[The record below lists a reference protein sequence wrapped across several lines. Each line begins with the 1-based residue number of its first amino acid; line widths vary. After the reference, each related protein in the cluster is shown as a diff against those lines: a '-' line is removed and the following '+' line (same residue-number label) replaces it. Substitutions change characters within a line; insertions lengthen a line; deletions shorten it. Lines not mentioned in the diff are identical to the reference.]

1 MGMNAYFTYTV
12 VGWRGTGMISW
23 ETALTAILI
32 EGGIFLFLALTGVRF
47 AIAKLIPE
55 PIRLA
60 TAPGIGAFLA
70 HLGLQTAEG
79 IGIVVSD
86 IATAVTLGGCAPEYR
101 TPIVAYD
108 DACAL
113 DGICVISDAYTC
125 DVLGGKMASPT
136 MWLGIAGLILMVV
149 FLAYKKS
156 SGIIFGILFV
166 TFVSWFR
173 NTAVT
178 FFPDNA
184 EGDARFD
191 YFSQVVAIE
200 PMDMLLVKYSGDLK
214 GAAVAL
220 ITFLYVDF
228 LDTTGTLLGLV
239 SHMGLLDENGDFPR
253 SKLAFSADAIATMIG
268 SIFGLSPVTSYIES
282 AAGVEAG
289 GRTGLT
295 AVFAGLYFALAIVFA
310 PIFASIPPWATG
322 GSLIIVGALM
332 CRSLAKVQWEKV
344 DHAVTAFVTIMLMPL
359 TYSIAY
365 GIIGGFLC
373 WIALQ
378 IIFQALSLVGIKLPH
393 SESKDGD
400 INKPATSSSEIN
412 ETQQDTTAHDT
423 TRETEKVAN
432 DQSEEAIEQPTSS
445 DEELPLNQKV
455 SFDEEA

>member
-1 MGMNAYFTYTV
+1 MV
-12 VGWRGTGMISW
+12 SW

-113 DGICVISDAYTC
+113 DGICVTSDAYTC

-178 FFPDNA
+178 YFPDSA

-191 YFSQVVAIE
+191 YFRQVVAVE

-220 ITFLYVDF
+220 VTFLYVDF

-378 IIFQALSLVGIKLPH
+378 VIFFMLSLVGIDLPCV
-393 SESKDGD
+393 ENNNEDVQKPLTD
-400 INKPATSSSEIN
+400 ID
-412 ETQQDTTAHDT
+412 ETQEDTTVHMIAQDT
-423 TRETEKVAN
+423 ETQKVVN
-432 DQSEEAIEQPTSS
+432 EEEVVEGNEQTTSS
-445 DEELPLNQKV
+445 DDELPPNKRV
-455 SFDEEA
+455 SLEEA

>member
-1 MGMNAYFTYTV
+1 MKQQYFTYTV
-12 VGWRGTGMISW
+12 VGWRGTGMVSY

-32 EGGIFLFLALTGVRF
+32 EGGIFLVLAITGVRY

-70 HLGLQTAEG
+70 HLGLQTSEG
-79 IGIVVSD
+79 LGLVVSD
-86 IATAVTLGGCAPEYR
+86 IATAVTLGGCPVDKR
-101 TPIVAYD
+101 TYIVAYD
-108 DACAL
+108 DACANE
-113 DGICVISDAYTC
+113 GICISSDAYTC
-125 DVLGGKMASPT
+125 DVLGGKMTSAT
-136 MWLGIAGLILMVV
+136 TWLGIVGLVLMVV
-149 FLAYKKS
+149 FLAYKKT

-178 FFPDNA
+178 YFPYTV
-184 EGDARFD
+184 EGDARFE
-191 YFSQVVAIE
+191 YFRQIVAVE
-200 PMDMLLVKYSGDLK
+200 PMDMILAKYSSDLQ

-220 ITFLYVDF
+220 LTFLYVDF

-239 SHMGLLDENGDFPR
+239 SHMNLLDENGDFPR
-253 SKLAFSADAIATMIG
+253 SKLAFSADAIATIIG
-268 SIFGLSPVTSYIES
+268 SVFGLSPVTSYIES

-295 AVFAGLYFALAIVFA
+295 ALFAGLYFALAIVFA

-332 CRSLAKVQWEKV
+332 CRSLAKVQWERV

-365 GIIGGFLC
+365 GIIGGFFC
-373 WIALQ
+373 WIVLQ
-378 IIFQALSLVGIKLPH
+378 GIFYILSLSLFGIKLPYEDDL
-393 SESKDGD
+393 SDKLEK
-400 INKPATSSSEIN
+400 ATGKTHEDL
-412 ETQQDTTAHDT
+412 TVHDV
-423 TRETEKVAN
+423 EPQAPEKVLDDIGESERPAGIE
-432 DQSEEAIEQPTSS
+432 DETPSKKISIEEA
-445 DEELPLNQKV
+445 
-455 SFDEEA
+455 